1 MVEKTLSSF
10 LSVSS
15 KSLDTTDHEARLR
28 LLRQKLHNLFQSA
41 YCVET
46 RVSATLNELYPWLNY
61 LVFLG
66 AAQFGKGTC
75 FLGLWAQR
83 FLVKSKLKRKR
94 KVKSVNL
101 YIIQSIHLFMQNI
114 GIWTFLS
121 TQFLSMAEISKHTA
135 SLLDPTVTSPHLY
148 ITLRDH

>member
-1 MVEKTLSSF
+1 M
-10 LSVSS
+10 
-15 KSLDTTDHEARLR
+15 
-28 LLRQKLHNLFQSA
+28 
-41 YCVET
+41 
-46 RVSATLNELYPWLNY
+46 SATLNELYPWLNY

-94 KVKSVNL
+94 KVKSVNI

-121 TQFLSMAEISKHTA
+121 TQFLSMAEISKHSA
-135 SLLDPTVTSPHLY
+135 SLRTLLVHHHTCILRLEITRKLTTFFTLHCRYKVLYSSDHLPLTHVHR
-148 ITLRDH
+148 IHCTFLAP